1 MYLFSR
7 NAGIDLTTYTEPAV
21 EDRSGPPLSQ
31 GFLLTL
37 IGMVSGS
44 RCSPATLEALT
55 AVAPDAWYHGQV
67 LEAILD
73 EAAQKAA
80 DAPYQLGRAVYFMLP
95 AQLRQLDTPQSF
107 FATLPTLWTQVT
119 RGDSGWFQTEQL
131 SPSAARVKM
140 AQPYNCHF
148 EEGAVVGFLDG
159 LGCEQVSSRH
169 VSCMRDGAP
178 CCTLEVTW
186 SAPEKAA

>member
-1 MYLFSR
+1 M
-7 NAGIDLTTYTEPAV
+7 A
-21 EDRSGPPLSQ
+21 DRSGPPLSQ

-37 IGMVSGS
+37 ISMVSGS

-55 AVAPDAWYHGQV
+55 AVVPDAWYHGQV

-95 AQLRQLDTPQSF
+95 AQLRQLDTPESF

-119 RGDSGWFQTEQL
+119 RGD
-131 SPSAARVKM
+131 AAG
-140 AQPYNCHF
+140 P
-148 EEGAVVGFLDG
+148 G
-159 LGCEQVSSRH
+159 SRPARPGRH
-169 VSCMRDGAP
+169 PRPDERGRR
-178 CCTLEVTW
+178 
-186 SAPEKAA
+186 